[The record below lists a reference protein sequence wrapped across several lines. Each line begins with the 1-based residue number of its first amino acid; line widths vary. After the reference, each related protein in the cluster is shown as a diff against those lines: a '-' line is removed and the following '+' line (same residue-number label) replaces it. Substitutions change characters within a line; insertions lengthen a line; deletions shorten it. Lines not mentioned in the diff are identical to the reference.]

1 MQKKLVCDLDGVTVD
16 CLRPALRFH
25 NRHDLADDPSFPP
38 TYSWAEGTGMS
49 DTEFWDR
56 IEEAGP
62 TFWSEL
68 PFTTF
73 GLDLLTFLFSTGLP
87 VEIATLAVGPNGAAG
102 KYDWAKRVLPP
113 GTPLHI
119 TTNKESLSFP
129 GHLLIDDS
137 PKNVE
142 RWEARGGDAIL
153 CPAPYNSN
161 KEFIG
166 KELLFIQTEMRS
178 LGYV

>member
-1 MQKKLVCDLDGVTVD
+1 MDRKIFCDLDGTTID
-16 CLRPALRFH
+16 CLRPALRHHGF
-25 NRHDLADDPSFPP
+25 HDLANDPSFPP
-38 TYSWAEGTGMS
+38 TYEWADGTGMPNK
-49 DTEFWDR
+49 EFWDG
-56 IEEAGP
+56 IEAAGID
-62 TFWSEL
+62 FWANL
-68 PFTTF
+68 PFNSF
-73 GLDLLTFLFSTGLP
+73 GLELLSFLFSTGHP

-102 KYDWAKRVLPP
+102 KYAWGQRVLPP

-137 PKNVE
+137 PKNIE
-142 RWEARGGDAIL
+142 KWEARGGDAIL
-153 CPAPYNSN
+153 CPATYNEN